1 MTESVAL
8 FERQAWSARHDHV
21 SAARHF
27 VADRLSEWRVPAAV
41 DSAVLVVSELST
53 NAVIHAQT
61 SFSVHVSWNGE
72 VVLVQV
78 TDGSPAPPAINR
90 TESGT
95 PGGRGLVVVDAVA
108 EQWGSIP
115 LPHGK
120 TVWATLVTA
129 EGPDSAATRGA

>member
-8 FERQAWSARHDHV
+8 FERKAWPARHDHV
-21 SAARHF
+21 SEARRF
-27 VADRLSEWRVPAAV
+27 VADRLSEWQVASAV

-78 TDGSPAPPAINR
+78 TDGSSLEPAINR
-90 TESGT
+90 TDNGT
-95 PGGRGLVVVDAVA
+95 QGGRGLVVVDAVA

-115 LPHGK
+115 LPDGK
-120 TVWATLVTA
+120 TVWATL
-129 EGPDSAATRGA
+129 R

>member
-8 FERQAWSARHDHV
+8 FERKAWSARHDHV
-21 SAARHF
+21 SEARRF
-27 VADRLSEWRVPAAV
+27 VADRLSEWQVASAV

-78 TDGSPAPPAINR
+78 TDGSSLPPAINHIDN
-90 TESGT
+90 GAQ
-95 PGGRGLVVVDAVA
+95 GGRGLVVVDAVA

-115 LPHGK
+115 LAEGK
-120 TVWATLVTA
+120 TVWATL
-129 EGPDSAATRGA
+129 R

>member
-8 FERQAWSARHDHV
+8 FEHQAWSAQHDHV
-21 SAARHF
+21 SEARRF
-27 VADRLSEWRVPAAV
+27 VADRLSEWQVAFAV

-53 NAVIHAQT
+53 NAVVHAQT

-78 TDGSPAPPAINR
+78 TDGSSLPPAINR
-90 TESGT
+90 TDNGT
-95 PGGRGLVVVDAVA
+95 QGGRGLMVVDAVA

-115 LPHGK
+115 LPDGK
-120 TVWATLVTA
+120 TVWATL
-129 EGPDSAATRGA
+129 R